1 MVVTIANGYTWCI
14 PGLNVSVLACLG
26 MVNRCGLITIDHV
39 KHKSSVTYL
48 YFDNKVLEHKYADQ
62 EWQGNKDLNHPSLLK
77 VRVLLNSSHQ
87 SLEIMFQEMWHR
99 LMLPLPLVAVVA
111 GHAAPVD
118 LSVVPEE
125 EAGVLAMVDAIT
137 VIETGTGI
145 IFEIVEVISRGRS
158 PAVSHDRPE
167 IIWGKTSVL
176 TRAINVG
183 RHVTGQEGAKI
194 DRRPGIK
201 EYMGF
206 C

>member
-1 MVVTIANGYTWCI
+1 
-14 PGLNVSVLACLG
+14 
-26 MVNRCGLITIDHV
+26 
-39 KHKSSVTYL
+39 
-48 YFDNKVLEHKYADQ
+48 
-62 EWQGNKDLNHPSLLK
+62 
-77 VRVLLNSSHQ
+77 
-87 SLEIMFQEMWHR
+87 
-99 LMLPLPLVAVVA
+99 MLPLPLVAVVA

-145 IFEIVEVISRGRS
+145 VFEIVEVISQGRS
-158 PAVSHDRPE
+158 PAVSHDRPA
-167 IIWGKTSVL
+167 IIRGKTSVL